1 MICSNKNCAFY
12 NSVFDNNCAQ
22 FEIQESKRCR
32 YFEDFEKRE
41 KSRVQRFWDFL
52 KGKGMK

>member
-1 MICSNKNCAFY
+1 VICSNKNCAFY
-12 NSVFDNNCAQ
+12 NPVFDNNCAQ

-32 YFEDFEKRE
+32 YFEDFEKKE
-41 KSRVQRFWDFL
+41 KSRVQKFWEFL